1 MLSPSPSDRQSSTDA
16 PQGLTSIAQ
25 IAALAALTVGLTTIV
40 FFVAEFFVDDTLAP
54 LFAGLVVIAV
64 LGVAAVRAVRRD
76 TLRLRASE
84 QWGRKLRGEL
94 VSQAAFL
101 DALVE
106 SLGAVSSLDASRVLE
121 RTAEQAH
128 ALFAPEAVVMLTL
141 DADGTRLRPAAARG
155 VALGPMSELT
165 IHLDDAESLV
175 AEAARSRALAAGPG
189 DGLSDALSRHLRPTS
204 IVAAP
209 LVAMG
214 ELQSVLVLARTT
226 DGTAFGPADVTRVAV
241 FADFAARAA
250 ENALLFERVEALLGQ
265 AHIRESERAELSRR
279 LVYAEQDERR
289 KLSLHLHD
297 GPLQTLSGVAMMLDA
312 VAEDLTA
319 VPDFEPTVRILET
332 ARTRQRTVIRTL
344 RELCFAL
351 EPWVLRD
358 QGFVTAMEALA
369 DEFQSSHL
377 VEITLDIGPADGLS
391 PDDQVCLYQ
400 IVREAVTNAVKH
412 ARPTRVEVGV
422 AGSPEAG
429 YTVRIADDGSGF
441 TDGPDDGLPH
451 HGLASMR
458 ERASILA
465 GQLLIDSTPG
475 AGTTVTIT
483 MPAEASDA
491 A

>member
-1 MLSPSPSDRQSSTDA
+1 MLSPSPSDRQSSTDV
-16 PQGLTSIAQ
+16 PSGLRSIAQ
-25 IAALAALTVGLTTIV
+25 IAALAALTVGLTTILY
-40 FFVAEFFVDDTLAP
+40 FVAGAFVSTTVAP
-54 LFAGLVVIAV
+54 LFAGLIVIAV
-64 LGVAAVRAVRRD
+64 LGVAAIRAVRRD

-106 SLGAVSSLDASRVLE
+106 SLGAVSSLHASRVLE
-121 RTAEQAH
+121 RTAEQAQT
-128 ALFAPEAVVMLTL
+128 LFDAEAVVLLTL
-141 DADGTRLRPAAARG
+141 DADGLRLRPAAARG
-155 VALGPMSELT
+155 VALGPMSELAV
-165 IHLDDAESLV
+165 HMDAPESLV
-175 AEAARSRALAAGPG
+175 AEAARSHVLAAGPG
-189 DGLSDALSRHLRPTS
+189 DPESDPLSRHLRPTS

-214 ELQSVLVLARTT
+214 ELQSVLVLARTG
-226 DGTAFGPADVTRVAV
+226 DGAAFGPADVTRVAV

-250 ENALLFERVEALLGQ
+250 ENAMLFERVEALLAQ
-265 AHIRESERAELSRR
+265 AQIRETERAELSRR

-312 VAEDLTA
+312 VAEDLNHL
-319 VPDFEPTVRILET
+319 PDSDPTIRVLET
-332 ARTRQRTVIRTL
+332 ARARQRTVIRTL

-358 QGFVTAMEALA
+358 QGFVSAMEALA
-369 DEFQSSHL
+369 DEFQHGHSL
-377 VEITLDIGPADGLS
+377 EIALDIDPADSLS

-412 ARPTRVEVGV
+412 ARPSHIDV
-422 AGSPEAG
+422 AVTGSPQTG
-429 YTVRIADDGSGF
+429 FMVRIADNGSGF

-451 HGLASMR
+451 HGLSSMK

-465 GQLLIDSTPG
+465 GQLVIDSTPG

-483 MPAEASDA
+483 MPAVASDA

>member
-1 MLSPSPSDRQSSTDA
+1 M
-16 PQGLTSIAQ
+16 AQ

-40 FFVAEFFVDDTLAP
+40 FFVAAAFVDDPVAA

-64 LGVAAVRAVRRD
+64 LGVAAIRAVRRD

-121 RTAEQAH
+121 RTAEQAF
-128 ALFAPEAVVMLTL
+128 ALFAPEAVVVLTL
-141 DADGTRLRPAAARG
+141 DADGMRLRPAAARG
-155 VALGPMSELT
+155 VALGPMSELA
-165 IHLDDAESLV
+165 IHMDAAESLV
-175 AEAARSRALAAGPG
+175 AEAARSHALAAGPG
-189 DGLSDALSRHLRPTS
+189 DVESDALSRHLRPTS

-214 ELQSVLVLARTT
+214 ELQSVLVLARTAA
-226 DGTAFGPADVTRVAV
+226 GTAFGPADVTRVAV

-250 ENALLFERVEALLGQ
+250 ENALLFERVEALLAQ
-265 AHIRESERAELSRR
+265 AQIRESERADLSRR

-312 VAEDLTA
+312 VAEDLTHL
-319 VPDFEPTVRILET
+319 PESDPTSRILET
-332 ARTRQRTVIRTL
+332 ARARQRTVIRSL

-369 DEFQSSHL
+369 DEFERGHSL
-377 VEITLDIGPADGLS
+377 DIALDIGPADGLS
-391 PDDQVCLYQ
+391 PTTRCAST
-400 IVREAVTNAVKH
+400 RSCAK
-412 ARPTRVEVGV
+412 RSPTR
-422 AGSPEAG
+422 S
-429 YTVRIADDGSGF
+429 
-441 TDGPDDGLPH
+441 
-451 HGLASMR
+451 
-458 ERASILA
+458 
-465 GQLLIDSTPG
+465 STPG
-475 AGTTVTIT
+475 RRASRSRSPDRRRPATRCASPTTAPGSPTGRT
-483 MPAEASDA
+483 TAFPTTACRR
-491 A
+491 